1 MTEPLT
7 ASATTPVRRRRP
19 ALVGALVV
27 GVVAATLVAVLATRP
42 PATVAEAD
50 SPLLGQPAP
59 TVHGPAIGGG
69 TVDLAAM
76 RGGFVLVNFFAGWC
90 TPCFT
95 ESPQLHSL
103 SKRAHVVGVVF
114 QDSTGSARGF
124 LHRTG
129 ATWPAV
135 ADPSGDIALQYG
147 VRAPPESYLVSPDG
161 TVVAKVLGPV
171 TSAQLGYLDSVMAR
185 VLRTG
190 Q

>member
-1 MTEPLT
+1 MTAP
-7 ASATTPVRRRRP
+7 AAVVRTGWRRRP
-19 ALVGALVV
+19 ALVGAVVV
-27 GVVAATLVAVLATRP
+27 GVAAAALVAVLATRP

-59 TVHGPAIGGG
+59 AVSGPAITGGS
-69 TVDLAAM
+69 VNLAAL
-76 RGGFVLVNFFAGWC
+76 RGSFVLVNFFAGWC
-90 TPCFT
+90 PPCLT
-95 ESPQLHSL
+95 EAPQLRSFSH
-103 SKRAHVVGVVF
+103 RAHVIGVVF
-114 QDSTGSARGF
+114 QDSAGSARAF

-135 ADPSGDIALQYG
+135 TDPSGALSVQYG

-171 TSAQLGYLDSVMAR
+171 TRAQLGYLDGVMAR